1 MKDAELIKLLKRS
14 PNKGME
20 MLMDQYIALVCTI
33 ARHRLSDICSV
44 QDIEECVSDVFIA
57 FYQGI
62 DRFDPEKGSIKALLC
77 SIARN
82 KAVDLYNQ
90 RIQSAGDL
98 SLDDEIA
105 VDTASDEF
113 SLEDE
118 YISLETKKLL
128 AKAISELGEPDHEI
142 IVRKF
147 FLKESSSSIAKR
159 LDMSVS
165 AVDTR
170 THRALSKLK
179 NKLGEFDL

>member
-20 MLMDQYIALVCTI
+20 MLMDQYMALVCTVVKL
-33 ARHRLSDICSV
+33 RLSDICSV

-57 FYQGI
+57 FYQSI
-62 DRFDPEKGSIKALLC
+62 DRFNPEIGSIKALLC

-82 KAVDLYNQ
+82 KAADLYNQ
-90 RIQSAGDL
+90 RLKAVGDL

-118 YISLETKKLL
+118 YINHETKKLL
-128 AKAISELGEPDHEI
+128 AVAISELGEPDHEI

-147 FLKESSSSIAKR
+147 FFKEPSRSIAKR
-159 LDMSVS
+159 LGISVS

-179 NKLGEFDL
+179 NKLGGFDL

>member
-1 MKDAELIKLLKRS
+1 MKDAELIKLLKHS

-20 MLMDQYIALVCTI
+20 KLMDQYMALVCTAVKI
-33 ARHRLSDICSV
+33 RLSNICSA

-57 FYQGI
+57 FYQGV

-82 KAVDLYNQ
+82 KAVDIYNQ
-90 RIQSAGDL
+90 RLQSANDL
-98 SLDDEIA
+98 SLDEEIA
-105 VDTASDEF
+105 VDTASDDF

-128 AKAISELGEPDHEI
+128 AVAISELGEPDHEI

-147 FLKESSSSIAKR
+147 FLREPSKSIAKR

-165 AVDTR
+165 AVNTR

-179 NKLGEFDL
+179 NKLGGFEL